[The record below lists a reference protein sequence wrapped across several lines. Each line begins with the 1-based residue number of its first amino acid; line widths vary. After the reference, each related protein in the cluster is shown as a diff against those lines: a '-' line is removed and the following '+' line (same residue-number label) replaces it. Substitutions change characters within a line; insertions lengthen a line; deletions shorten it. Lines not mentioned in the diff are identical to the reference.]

1 MTAERG
7 GDTASPPLQIPLLDL
22 AAVNAAMQAEID
34 EALLRVA
41 RSGRYILGPEV
52 EAFEAEWAA
61 YCGAKYCVG
70 TGNALD
76 ALRIVLMAWGV
87 GPGDEVIVP
96 ANTYIATWMA
106 VSLVGATPVPV
117 DADIET
123 MNLDVKRVAAA
134 ITPWTKV
141 VLPVHLYGNPVVL
154 SGIRQAIAASP
165 NPSAK
170 ILVDGAQ
177 AHGASRPWL
186 GKKGCVGDAE
196 AFSFYPSKN
205 LGALGD
211 GGAIVTDN
219 EWLADA
225 CRRLRNYGGVG
236 RLDHTVIGINSRLDE
251 MQAAVLRAKLPYL
264 DRMNEA
270 RRFRAGIYD
279 QMLPAYLRR
288 PPRQPGSV
296 YHQYVVRTLNRDRLV
311 KEAAARGLDLHVHYP
326 VPPYREGAY
335 YGFKGSYPVADRL
348 AREVV
353 SLPIG
358 YDVDVEA
365 VCQTL
370 HELAVKTEALCPA

>member
-7 GDTASPPLQIPLLDL
+7 GDTASPPPNIPLLDL
-22 AAVNAAMQAEID
+22 AAANAAMQSEID

-117 DADIET
+117 DADLET
-123 MNLDVKRVAAA
+123 MNLDVMQVSKA
-134 ITPWTKV
+134 ITQRTRV
-141 VLPVHLYGNPVVL
+141 ILPVHLYGSHVDVARLQVEAGASSNPYL
-154 SGIRQAIAASP
+154 
-165 NPSAK
+165 K
-170 ILVDGAQ
+170 LLVDGAQ
-177 AHGASRPWL
+177 AHGARSRQDYRSL
-186 GKKGCVGDAE
+186 VHAE

-211 GGAIVTDN
+211 GGAIVTDDYC
-219 EWLADA
+219 LAEV

-279 QMLPAYLRR
+279 QMLPAYLKR
-288 PPRQPGSV
+288 PPRQDGSV

-335 YGFKGSYPVADRL
+335 FGFKGSFPVADRL

-358 YDVDVEA
+358 YDVAVEA
-365 VCQTL
+365 VCHTL